1 MLTLRSLPAEA
12 VLDEELAAARDCVGG
27 ARWVGEEVARSER
40 PELAT
45 AKVVVAGEAG
55 FYSWI

>member
-1 MLTLRSLPAEA
+1 
-12 VLDEELAAARDCVGG
+12 LDEELAAARDCVGG